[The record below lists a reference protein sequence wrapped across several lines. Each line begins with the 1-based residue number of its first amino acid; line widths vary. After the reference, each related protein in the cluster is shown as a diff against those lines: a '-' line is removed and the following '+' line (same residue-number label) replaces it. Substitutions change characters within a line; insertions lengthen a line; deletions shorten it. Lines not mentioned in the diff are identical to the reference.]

1 MPKATPH
8 IPLPSI
14 QLDASANLPLRR
26 QLYEQL
32 GRAIRTGYLAPGTR
46 LPSTRAFARELG
58 VSRTTV
64 EEAYQDLVA
73 QGYIEGQVGAG
84 TYVTK
89 HLSEKLFHQTTIPAA
104 VMKPSE
110 PVNRYASVSQRG
122 PARSLPPGF
131 GRGNARI
138 PFCLG
143 LPALENFPQQEW
155 ARTVARVARQLS
167 PSQLGYQDV
176 AGYRPLREEI
186 ATYLTISRGVRCTAD
201 QVIVVAGAQA
211 GLFLAARLLLNPGD
225 AAGIEDPG
233 YPYAKAAFEDAGAI
247 VFPIPIDKEG
257 IDVMSGREKHPDA
270 RLIYV
275 TPSHQFPLGVTMSL
289 ARRYELLH
297 WARVA
302 GAWII
307 EDDYDSEYRYLGR
320 PIPALQGLEG
330 AEQVLYL
337 GTFSKVL
344 FPALRLGYL
353 VVPPSLIDT
362 FVTALCTANSFLPT
376 LEQAAVATYMREGD
390 FARHI
395 RRMRSL
401 YAKRGNLLRDCAERS
416 LGEMLTIERPADGL
430 HLVGW
435 LREGSDDRDMASKA
449 ERQRVIV
456 SPLSAYHM
464 EPTGRGGVLLGYA
477 SWTERE
483 IEEGVQHL
491 ARAWNA
497 GQEERKR
504 GPRPT

>member
-89 HLSEKLFHQTTIPAA
+89 HLSEKLFHKTTMPAA

-110 PVNRYASVSQRG
+110 PVIRSASVSQRG

-176 AGYRPLREEI
+176 TGYRPLREEI

-233 YPYAKAAFEDAGAI
+233 YPYAKGAFEDAGAI

-435 LREGSDDRDMASKA
+435 LREGTDDRDMASKA